1 MSDINDH
8 LVLVV
13 GKSAA
18 GKSASLNG
26 IADPDSYMYLNCE
39 AGKRLPFKTKF
50 QQYTIT
56 DPLQVPEAFAYAETD
71 PKIKGIIVDSL
82 TYLMDMYE
90 SVYVINSV
98 NTMKAWGAFA
108 QYFKNLMQNDVAKS
122 TKNVIFTA
130 HTLDV
135 LNEAKMEIETYVPV
149 KGALKNQ
156 GVESYFS
163 LVIGAK
169 KMQLKS
175 LEKYKNDLLVVTP
188 QEEALGFKYV
198 FQTQLTK
205 ETVNERL
212 RGPMGM
218 FSQQETF
225 IDNNMEL
232 VMQRL
237 REYYA

>member
-1 MSDINDH
+1 
-8 LVLVV
+8 
-13 GKSAA
+13 
-18 GKSASLNG
+18 
-26 IADPDSYMYLNCE
+26 MYLNCE
-39 AGKRLPFKTKF
+39 AGKRLPFKSKF
-50 QQYTIT
+50 QEFTIT
-56 DPLQVPEAFAYAETD
+56 DPLQVPEAFEYAETD
-71 PKIKGIIVDSL
+71 PAITGIVIDSL

-90 SVYVINSV
+90 SVYVLNSV
-98 NTMKAWGAFA
+98 NTMKAWADFA
-108 QYFKNLMQNDVAKS
+108 QFFKKLMQQHVASS

-163 LVIGAK
+163 LVIAAK
-169 KMQLKS
+169 KLPLKQLDKFQ
-175 LEKYKNDLLVVTP
+175 NALLTITP

-225 IDNNMEL
+225 IDNNITL

-237 REYYA
+237 QEYYA